1 MLPYINILGFEIQ
14 TYTLAAI
21 LGFTLTAFLTV
32 DLGKRRR
39 ISSDS
44 VVTVMV
50 LALIGAFIGGH
61 LLFGLTNLKAIIEV
75 LINGEV
81 YFSKLLKYINGAVFY
96 GGLFGAVVT
105 VMLYT
110 RRSTKTEKS
119 DIFDLCAVGVPFFHI
134 FGRIGCFLAGCCY
147 GIESNV
153 GITTYG
159 NLSPIHYGVC
169 RFPVQLAE
177 ALANALIFLVL
188 LSLYNKEKCK
198 GRLFLLYLSMYAPI
212 RFCLEFFRADEIRG
226 FFLGLSTS
234 QIISLLIIVILA
246 VCYVKK
252 HLISSKV

>member
-1 MLPYINILGFEIQ
+1 MLPYVSILGYEIQ
-14 TYTLAAI
+14 TYSLAAI

-32 DLGKRRR
+32 ALGKRRC
-39 ISSDS
+39 ISSDR
-44 VVTVMV
+44 VVAVML
-50 LALIGAFIGGH
+50 LAAIGAFIGGH
-61 LLFGLTNLKAIIEV
+61 FLFGLTNLKAIIEA
-75 LINGEV
+75 LNNGEV
-81 YFSKLLKYINGAVFY
+81 YFSKLLKYVNGAVFY
-96 GGLFGAVVT
+96 GGLFGAAVT

-110 RRSTKTEKS
+110 RRSSKSEKS

-147 GIESNV
+147 GVESSV
-153 GITTYG
+153 GITTYS
-159 NLSPIHYGVC
+159 NLSPIHYGIC

-177 ALANALIFLVL
+177 ALANALIFSVL
-188 LSLYNKEKCK
+188 LILYNKEKFK
-198 GRLFLLYLSMYAPI
+198 GRLFLPYLSMYAPV

-252 HLISSKV
+252 LLKSSKV